1 MKYTDYS
8 VSLQASVFFQIA
20 LDAISYIKN
29 DLLSYIVSTIY
40 FKISWNFL
48 KGAKKLPLSLLRLL
62 NWYLMQNNLGYVI

>member
-40 FKISWNFL
+40 FKIS
-48 KGAKKLPLSLLRLL
+48 
-62 NWYLMQNNLGYVI
+62 